1 MNRRTR
7 RAFVAMV
14 IGMPALAVLAACAG
28 TAVTPANVAAAIAAL
43 TGVITATQSLVA
55 AGGLTGGNLV
65 AAQQAIAALQAQV
78 AVLTAAVPASAQGTI
93 ANVFDTVN
101 GILAQVAQY
110 LPLIVSVVGFLAT
123 PKAIPDTP
131 EQAALRLHLGE
142 LRALAGR

>member
-1 MNRRTR
+1 MKHLTR
-7 RAFVAMV
+7 RH
-14 IGMPALAVLAACAG
+14 ALLGSTMILPFGLAACPG
-28 TAVTPANVAAAIAAL
+28 TTVTPANVAAAIAAL
-43 TGVITATQSLVA
+43 TGVISATQALVA

-93 ANVFDTVN
+93 SNVFDTVT
-101 GILAQVAQY
+101 GILQQVAAY
-110 LPLIVSVVGFLAT
+110 LPLVVSVMGMLMT